1 VFYELISTHL
11 ALKGLSAQREFV
23 LWRNCH

>member
-11 ALKGLSAQREFV
+11 ALKGLSLLCLSR
-23 LWRNCH
+23 R